1 MTQTQSQTQSA
12 LELQDLRFA
21 YPGTDGFRLVVPEFR
36 LGARERVA
44 LIGPSG
50 CGKTTLLHLA
60 AGILSPDAGR
70 VTLAGEPL
78 SPRPDA
84 ERRARRVSSIG
95 LVFQEFE
102 LLEYLSAEDN
112 LLLPYRITGALKLT
126 DEVRARARELAAAAG
141 IAEILGRR
149 PGTLSQGQRQRLALC
164 RALITRPALVLADE
178 PTGNL
183 DPANAAKVRALLA
196 EQCAAMDAALLM
208 VTHDHAHLD
217 AFERSVD
224 VMQWVSAGAPQV

>member
-1 MTQTQSQTQSA
+1 MTQAQSQPQSA
-12 LELQDLRFA
+12 LEIQDLRFA
-21 YPGTDGFRLVVPEFR
+21 YPGAQGFRLEVPEFS
-36 LGARERVA
+36 LGVHERAA

-50 CGKTTLLHLA
+50 CGKTTFLHLA
-60 AGILSPDAGR
+60 AGILSPDAGQ
-70 VTLAGEPL
+70 VSLAGERL

-84 ERRARRVSSIG
+84 QRRARRVTSIG

-126 DEVRARARELAAAAG
+126 QEVRARGRALAQATG
-141 IAEILGRR
+141 IADVLARR

-164 RALITRPALVLADE
+164 RALVTQPALVLADE

-183 DPANAAKVRALLA
+183 DPHNAALVRSLLL
-196 EQCAAMDAALLM
+196 EQCAAAKTALLV
-208 VTHDHAHLD
+208 VTHDHASLD
-217 AFERSVD
+217 EFDTTIDMSR
-224 VMQWVSAGAPQV
+224 WVNTGVEQA